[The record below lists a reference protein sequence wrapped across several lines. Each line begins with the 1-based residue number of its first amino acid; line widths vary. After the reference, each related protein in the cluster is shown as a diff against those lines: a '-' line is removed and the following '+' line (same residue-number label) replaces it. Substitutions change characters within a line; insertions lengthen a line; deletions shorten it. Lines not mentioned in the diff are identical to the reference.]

1 MKILVTGSAGH
12 LGEALMR
19 TLRDS
24 NHEPIGL
31 DVLPSPFTDLVGS
44 IADRTVVRDAMRRNV
59 WLVQRRRVQ
68 HRIDAMHR
76 VAYDGAIGDRP
87 DDVRER

>member
-1 MKILVTGSAGH
+1 MRILVTGSAGH

-44 IADRTVVRDAMRRNV
+44 IADRAVVRDAMRRV
-59 WLVQRRRVQ
+59 ALGRRCDVTSAKSR
-68 HRIDAMHR
+68 RNLLRGDNTAKK
-76 VAYDGAIGDRP
+76 VAVLLRK
-87 DDVRER
+87 